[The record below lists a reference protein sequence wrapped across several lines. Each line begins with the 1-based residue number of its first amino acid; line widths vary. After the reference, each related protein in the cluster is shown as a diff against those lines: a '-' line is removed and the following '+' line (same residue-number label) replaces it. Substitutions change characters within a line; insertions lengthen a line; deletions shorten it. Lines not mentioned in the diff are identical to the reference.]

1 MIRKVKMVR
10 IVRKPQGGLG
20 PLGAGGKCIQRR
32 NLSKLQPEGWLLE
45 IQWILEDGPT
55 KTEVMLTE
63 EAEM

>member
-1 MIRKVKMVR
+1 MIRKVKK
-10 IVRKPQGGLG
+10 IRKPPDGLG